1 MEVYVKTHTVKKAD
15 IKVNWYYVD
24 AKDLVLG
31 RLSTRIAHVLR
42 GKHRPDFSPHLDLG
56 DHVIVLNAKHV
67 KITGRKPLQ
76 KIYTHYSGYQSGLK
90 QEPFKT
96 IIKKNP
102 IHVIKHAVR
111 GMLPHN
117 RLGRIMLKKL
127 KVYPVEEHPH
137 KAQKPQPLDSII
149 S

>member
-1 MEVYVKTHTVKKAD
+1 MKTQTVKKDD
-15 IKVNWYYVD
+15 IKVKWYYVD

-31 RLSTRIAHVLR
+31 RLATKIAHVLR
-42 GKHRPDFSPHLDLG
+42 GKHHPNFSPHLDLG
-56 DHVIVLNAKHV
+56 DHVVVINAKQV
-67 KITGRKPLQ
+67 RVTGKKAMQ

-90 QEPFKT
+90 QEPFKNV
-96 IIKKNP
+96 IQKDP

-127 KVYPVEEHPH
+127 KVYPGEEHPH